1 MRDQHQRTIEG
12 EAAASSKSDLGS
24 ASADSEARRRS
35 RERLVAMWRH
45 AVDHVVEGSAGATV
59 QPCAR
64 PASAANP
71 APPGAAVRRRPL

>member
-1 MRDQHQRTIEG
+1 MRDQERSRSKG
-12 EAAASSKSDLGS
+12 EDASSTDAPR
-24 ASADSEARRRS
+24 ASGLDEARRRS

-64 PASAANP
+64 PTPAANP
-71 APPGAAVRRRPL
+71 APPGAAVRRRPI